1 MATDNESTENG
12 TTEESK
18 KIDINEII
26 DKDYSE
32 LTPEEIEAVI
42 EWKAEVKARDNAFA
56 RLVEQQ
62 KKADEERIAIMQAEA
77 DAANEK
83 VDTLYELTIAN
94 LKKTLEE
101 DESDDD

>member
-42 EWKAEVKARDNAFA
+42 EWKAEVKARDNVFA
-56 RLVEQQ
+56 QLVEEQ
-62 KKADEERIAIMQAEA
+62 KKADEERIAILQAEA

-83 VDTLYELTIAN
+83 VDTLYELTVAK

-101 DESDDD
+101 SD

>member
-1 MATDNESTENG
+1 MATDDESTEIG
-12 TTEESK
+12 TTEEPK

-32 LTPEEIEAVI
+32 LTAEEIEALI
-42 EWKAEVKARDNAFA
+42 DWKAEVKARDNAFA
-56 RLVEQQ
+56 QLMEQQ

-77 DAANEK
+77 DAASKK
-83 VDTLYELTIAN
+83 VDELYELTIAK

-101 DESDDD
+101 SD

>member
-1 MATDNESTENG
+1 MTTDNESTENS
-12 TTEESK
+12 TTEEPK

-56 RLVEQQ
+56 QVVEQQ
-62 KKADEERIAIMQAEA
+62 KKADEERIAILQAEA

-83 VDTLYELTIAN
+83 VDTLYELTVAK

-101 DESDDD
+101 SD

>member
-1 MATDNESTENG
+1 MATDNESTENS
-12 TTEESK
+12 TAKESN

-42 EWKAEVKARDNAFA
+42 NWKAEVKARDNAFTQ
-56 RLVEQQ
+56 LVEQQ

-77 DAANEK
+77 DAASKK
-83 VDTLYELTIAN
+83 VDTLYELTIAK

-101 DESDDD
+101 SD

>member
-12 TTEESK
+12 TVEESK

-32 LTPEEIEAVI
+32 LTPEEVEAVI
-42 EWKAEVKARDNAFA
+42 DWKAEVKARDNAFA
-56 RLVEQQ
+56 QLVEQQ
-62 KKADEERIAIMQAEA
+62 KKADEERIAIMEAEA
-77 DAANEK
+77 KAAKEK
-83 VDTLYELTIAN
+83 VDTLYELTIAK

-101 DESDDD
+101 SD